1 MEEIETLR
9 TYIKQGKYSDA
20 LQLIDELD
28 EMSRDDKIHKV
39 ESYMRVL
46 LIHLIKKE
54 VEQRTTR
61 SWEVSITESLR
72 QIARVNK
79 RRKSGGHYL
88 SESELAEALEEV
100 LPDAVLRAS
109 LEVKEGMLDEKQL
122 QGQINETSIRQEA
135 MDLILDLQKK
145 S

>member
-79 RRKSGGHYL
+79 RRRSGGHYL
-88 SESELAEALEEV
+88 SENELAEALEEV
-100 LPDAVLRAS
+100 FPDAVLRAS
-109 LEVKEGMLDEKQL
+109 LEVKKGMLNEKQL
-122 QGQINETSIRQEA
+122 QAQIDEPSIRQEA
-135 MDLILDLQKK
+135 LRLILEH
-145 S
+145 

>member
-9 TYIKQGKYSDA
+9 TYIKQGKYTDA

-39 ESYMRVL
+39 ESYMRIL
-46 LIHLIKKE
+46 LIHLIKKH

-72 QIARVNK
+72 QINRVNK
-79 RRKSGGHYL
+79 RRKSGGYYL
-88 SESELAEALEEV
+88 SESELEEALTEV

-109 LEVKEGMLDEKQL
+109 LEVKEGMLDENQL
-122 QGQINETSIRQEA
+122 KEQIDEKSIRQEA
-135 MDLILDLQKK
+135 LRLILEHQL
-145 S
+145 

>member
-9 TYIKQGKYSDA
+9 AYIKQGKYSDA

-88 SESELAEALEEV
+88 SENELTEALEEV
-100 LPDAVLRAS
+100 FPDAVLRAS
-109 LEVKEGMLDEKQL
+109 LEVMEGTLDDKQL
-122 QGQINETSIRQEA
+122 KELIDKARIRQEA
-135 MDLILDLQKK
+135 SQLILEFQNQ
-145 S
+145 

>member
-88 SESELAEALEEV
+88 SENELAEALEEV
-100 LPDAVLRAS
+100 FPDAVLRAS
-109 LEVKEGMLDEKQL
+109 LEVKEGILDEKQL
-122 QGQINETSIRQEA
+122 LKQINETSIRQEA
-135 MDLILDLQKK
+135 LRLIIEQHKG
-145 S
+145 

>member
-28 EMSRDDKIHKV
+28 EMNRDDKIHKV

-46 LIHLIKKE
+46 LIHLIKKH

-88 SESELAEALEEV
+88 SENELEEALADI

-122 QGQINETSIRQEA
+122 LEQINETSIRQEA
-135 MDLILDLQKK
+135 LRLIIEHHK

>member
-9 TYIKQGKYSDA
+9 AYIKQGKYSDA

-88 SESELAEALEEV
+88 SENELTEALEEV
-100 LPDAVLRAS
+100 FPDAVLRAS
-109 LEVKEGMLDEKQL
+109 LEVMEGTLDDKQL
-122 QGQINETSIRQEA
+122 KELIDEARIRQEA
-135 MDLILDLQKK
+135 SQLILEFQNQ
-145 S
+145 

>member
-9 TYIKQGKYSDA
+9 TYIKEGRYADA

-46 LIHLIKKE
+46 FIHLIKKH

-61 SWEVSITESLR
+61 SWEVSIKESLR
-72 QIARVNK
+72 QINRVNK
-79 RRKSGGHYL
+79 RRKSGGYYL
-88 SESELAEALEEV
+88 SASELDEALAEV
-100 LPDAVLRAS
+100 LPDAILRAS
-109 LEVKEGMLDEKQL
+109 LEVKEGILDEKQL
-122 QGQINETSIRQEA
+122 QAQIDDTSIRQEA
-135 MDLILDLQKK
+135 LQLILEHQI
-145 S
+145 

>member
-54 VEQRTTR
+54 VGQRTTR

-88 SESELAEALEEV
+88 SENELAEALEEV

-122 QGQINETSIRQEA
+122 QSQIDDTIIRQEA
-135 MDLILDLQKK
+135 LCLILNHQKT
-145 S
+145 

>member
-1 MEEIETLR
+1 MEEFETLR
-9 TYIKQGKYSDA
+9 TYIRQGKYNDA

-79 RRKSGGHYL
+79 RRKSGGYYL
-88 SESELAEALEEV
+88 SESELEEALEDI

-122 QGQINETSIRQEA
+122 QSQIDDTSIRQEA
-135 MDLILDLQKK
+135 LRLIIEHHKG
-145 S
+145 